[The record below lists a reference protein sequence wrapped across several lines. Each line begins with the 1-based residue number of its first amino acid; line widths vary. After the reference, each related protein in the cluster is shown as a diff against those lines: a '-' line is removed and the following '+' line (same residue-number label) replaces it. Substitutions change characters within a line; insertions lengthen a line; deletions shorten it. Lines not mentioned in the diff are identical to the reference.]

1 VAGRY
6 KTKQSIRVRIL
17 AIVGVLAIGYLLL
30 LAMAKFTAG
39 VTRTHMDQLSA
50 SIFPAA
56 LKLREAEASF
66 EQMTRSYKEAVL
78 LEDPRTL
85 AAADLDAGSVEESL
99 TTLRENLAGSPELA
113 RNVDDLL
120 TQFSGIRSRSR
131 ETYAALLASKD
142 NATTDLQSQVFVLAA
157 DDRNLAAA
165 MLVLDQSIG
174 IQFRGELGAI
184 DLWSDRS
191 RIADV
196 VMLMIALIGCAGAW
210 WVLQYKVLLPLDR
223 LAHRMRDI
231 AEGDGDL
238 TGRLEVRGHD
248 ELDEVGRWFN
258 VFIERIEQIVLRV
271 TQNAAALSEA
281 ATDLASIAH
290 ETASQSAKQHDQAMH
305 ITASMG
311 EISTAVRQ
319 ISETT
324 QSAARDAR
332 KAEENAHA
340 GGHTIQSTVATIQ
353 QLLVANQA
361 TATKIG
367 ELGLA
372 SDAIGTIIGVIDD
385 IANQTSLLALNA
397 SIESARA
404 GEHGRGFAVVAAE
417 VRRLAER
424 TSRATREIDQT
435 VRAIQAGT
443 AEVVEA
449 MRTSM
454 GHVEGGVGSARAA
467 GDALARIIQG
477 SEAVQKMVTQ
487 IATASTQQSYAT
499 QSVNTN
505 LSEISSI
512 IEATTNSSA
521 LAVDACDR
529 LSNLAADLNQLVGS
543 FKVRDELVEQEEG
556 KIASGD
562 NGAVQQPLG
571 SVHARAQSLGASA
584 AISIISAPTA
594 LLTRT

>member
-1 VAGRY
+1 MTANY

-17 AIVGVLAIGYLLL
+17 AIVGVLATGYLLL

-39 VTRTHMDQLSA
+39 ATRAHMDELTGTV
-50 SIFPAA
+50 FPAA
-56 LKLREAEASF
+56 LRIRQAQMSF
-66 EQMTRSYKEAVL
+66 DQMTKHYKEAIL
-78 LEDPRTL
+78 LEDPGSVD
-85 AAADLDAGSVEESL
+85 AADKDADAVEKSL
-99 TTLRENLAGSPELA
+99 TELHDLSIGSPEIEDGA
-113 RNVDDLL
+113 SGLL
-120 TQFSGIRSRSR
+120 TQFAAIRERSRD
-131 ETYAALLASKD
+131 TYGALFKSKD
-142 NATTDLQSQVFVLAA
+142 NVTAGLQSEVIALAT
-157 DDRNLAAA
+157 DDRNFVSA
-165 MLVLDQSIG
+165 MQDEDHIVG
-174 IQFRGELGAI
+174 GQFHGERAAI
-184 DLWSDRS
+184 DMWAFRTGV
-191 RIADV
+191 ADLAMMTV
-196 VMLMIALIGCAGAW
+196 ALICCAAAW

-223 LAHRMRDI
+223 LARRMRDI
-231 AEGDGDL
+231 AQGNGDL

-248 ELDEVGRWFN
+248 ELDEVGYWFN
-258 VFIERIEQIVLRV
+258 VFIERIEQIVLGV
-271 TQNAAALSEA
+271 TQNAGELGEA
-281 ATDLASIAH
+281 AAGLSRIAH

-332 KAEENAHA
+332 RAEDNAHA
-340 GGHTIQSTVATIQ
+340 GGDTIQSTVATIQ

-404 GEHGRGFAVVAAE
+404 GEYGRGFAVVAAE

-424 TSRATREIDQT
+424 TSRATKEIDQT

-499 QSVNTN
+499 QSVNIN
-505 LSEISSI
+505 LNEISSI

-529 LSNLAADLNQLVGS
+529 LSHLAADLNQLVGS
-543 FKVRDELVEQEEG
+543 FKVRDGLDEPEEG
-556 KIASGD
+556 KSASGD
-562 NGAVQQPLG
+562 DGAVQKPP
-571 SVHARAQSLGASA
+571 SSLR
-584 AISIISAPTA
+584 
-594 LLTRT
+594 TRTRSLVATTTLRTNSNSASHPARR

>member
-1 VAGRY
+1 MAGDS

-17 AIVGVLAIGYLLL
+17 AILGVLAIGYLLL
-30 LAMAKFTAG
+30 LAMAKYTAG
-39 VTRTHMDQLSA
+39 ATRRHMDQLST

-56 LKLREAEASF
+56 LTLRQAEASF

-78 LEDPRTL
+78 LEDPKTL
-85 AAADLDAGSVEESL
+85 AAADKDAAAVEESL
-99 TTLRENLAGSPELA
+99 NELRGNIAGSPELA
-113 RNVDDLL
+113 RSVDGLL
-120 TQFSGIRSRSR
+120 SQFSSIRSRSR
-131 ETYAALLASKD
+131 ETYAALLQSRD
-142 NATTDLQSQVFVLAA
+142 NAPTELQSEVFTLAGE
-157 DDRNLAAA
+157 DRNLSAA
-165 MLVLDQSIG
+165 MLALDDSVRG
-174 IQFRGELGAI
+174 EFRGELSAI
-184 DLWSDRS
+184 DRWSDRS

-196 VMLMIALIGCAGAW
+196 VMLMVALAGCAGAW
-210 WVLQYKVLLPLDR
+210 WVLEYKVLLPLDR
-223 LAHRMRDI
+223 LARRMRDI

-271 TQNAAALSEA
+271 TQNAGALGEA
-281 ATDLASIAH
+281 ATGLARIAH

-305 ITASMG
+305 ITTSMG

-340 GGHTIQSTVATIQ
+340 GGNTIQSTVATIQ

-367 ELGLA
+367 ELGQA

-424 TSRATREIDQT
+424 TSRATREIDET

-487 IATASTQQSYAT
+487 IATASSQQSYAT
-499 QSVNTN
+499 QSVNVN
-505 LSEISSI
+505 LSEISTI
-512 IEATTNSSA
+512 IEATSNSSA
-521 LAVDACDR
+521 RAVDACNR
-529 LSNLAADLNQLVGS
+529 LSHLASDLNQLVGS
-543 FKVRDELVEQEEG
+543 FKVRANPTRPEEG
-556 KIASGD
+556 KSGSGGDIARPISARSRGLNRTSGGSAAPIASPSPAG
-562 NGAVQQPLG
+562 
-571 SVHARAQSLGASA
+571 
-584 AISIISAPTA
+584 T
-594 LLTRT
+594 

>member
-1 VAGRY
+1 
-6 KTKQSIRVRIL
+6 
-17 AIVGVLAIGYLLL
+17 
-30 LAMAKFTAG
+30 
-39 VTRTHMDQLSA
+39 
-50 SIFPAA
+50 
-56 LKLREAEASF
+56 
-66 EQMTRSYKEAVL
+66 
-78 LEDPRTL
+78 
-85 AAADLDAGSVEESL
+85 
-99 TTLRENLAGSPELA
+99 
-113 RNVDDLL
+113 
-120 TQFSGIRSRSR
+120 
-131 ETYAALLASKD
+131 
-142 NATTDLQSQVFVLAA
+142 
-157 DDRNLAAA
+157 
-165 MLVLDQSIG
+165 
-174 IQFRGELGAI
+174 
-184 DLWSDRS
+184 
-191 RIADV
+191 
-196 VMLMIALIGCAGAW
+196 
-210 WVLQYKVLLPLDR
+210 
-223 LAHRMRDI
+223 
-231 AEGDGDL
+231 
-238 TGRLEVRGHD
+238 
-248 ELDEVGRWFN
+248 
-258 VFIERIEQIVLRV
+258 
-271 TQNAAALSEA
+271 
-281 ATDLASIAH
+281 
-290 ETASQSAKQHDQAMH
+290 
-305 ITASMG
+305 MG

-340 GGHTIQSTVATIQ
+340 GGDTIQATVATIQ

-361 TATKIG
+361 TATKIA
-367 ELGLA
+367 ELGQA

-424 TSRATREIDQT
+424 TSRATREIDET

-512 IEATTNSSA
+512 IEATTSSSA
-521 LAVDACDR
+521 RAVDACER
-529 LSNLAADLNQLVGS
+529 LSHLAADLNQLVGS
-543 FKVRDELVEQEEG
+543 FKVRDELVGPEEG
-556 KIASGD
+556 DSPFGADRLVDGPSGGTIVRGPGRPSTVLMLSAS
-562 NGAVQQPLG
+562 P
-571 SVHARAQSLGASA
+571 SPAS
-584 AISIISAPTA
+584 S
-594 LLTRT
+594 

>member
-1 VAGRY
+1 MPGGY
-6 KTKQSIRVRIL
+6 KAKQSIRVRIL
-17 AIVGVLAIGYLLL
+17 AILVVLAIGYLLL
-30 LAMAKFTAG
+30 MAMAKYTADS
-39 VTRTHMDQLSA
+39 TSAHMDQLTNTV
-50 SIFPAA
+50 FPAA
-56 LKLREAEASF
+56 LRIRQAQASF
-66 EQMTRSYKEAVL
+66 DEMTKHYKEAVVI
-78 LEDPRTL
+78 EDAGPL
-85 AAADLDAGSVEESL
+85 AAAEKDADAVEQSL
-99 TTLRENLAGSPELA
+99 TELRDQSPGSPEIA
-113 RNVDDLL
+113 SGASDLL
-120 TQFSGIRSRSR
+120 AQFVVLRARSHD
-131 ETYAALLASKD
+131 TYTALLASKD
-142 NATTDLQSQVFVLAA
+142 NVTVDLQTQAFALAT
-157 DDRNLAAA
+157 DDRNLASA
-165 MLVLDQSIG
+165 MQGEDQIVAG
-174 IQFRGELGAI
+174 QFLSERAAI
-184 DLWSDRS
+184 DRWAFRS
-191 RIADV
+191 RIADLF
-196 VMLMIALIGCAGAW
+196 MLMVALVCCVGGW
-210 WVLQYKVLLPLDR
+210 WVLQYKFLVPLDR
-223 LAHRMRDI
+223 LASRMRDI

-238 TGRLEVRGHD
+238 TGRVEVRGQN

-271 TQNAAALSEA
+271 TQNAGALGEA
-281 ATDLASIAH
+281 ATGLAKIAH

-305 ITASMG
+305 ITTSMG

-340 GGHTIQSTVATIQ
+340 GGDTIQATVATIQ

-361 TATKIG
+361 TATKIA
-367 ELGLA
+367 ELGQA

-424 TSRATREIDQT
+424 TSRATREIDET

-449 MRTSM
+449 MRSSM

-512 IEATTNSSA
+512 IEATTSSSA
-521 LAVDACDR
+521 RAVDACDR
-529 LSNLAADLNQLVGS
+529 LSHLAADLNQLVGS
-543 FKVRDELVEQEEG
+543 FKVRDEIAGPEG
-556 KIASGD
+556 GDSPFDADGLLDGPSGATMLRDPGRPSTILMLSASPS
-562 NGAVQQPLG
+562 Q
-571 SVHARAQSLGASA
+571 AS
-584 AISIISAPTA
+584 S
-594 LLTRT
+594 

>member
-1 VAGRY
+1 MGGGY
-6 KTKQSIRVRIL
+6 KAKQSIRVRIL
-17 AIVGVLAIGYLLL
+17 GILGVLAIGYLLL

-39 VTRTHMDQLSA
+39 ATRSHMDQLSV

-56 LKLREAEASF
+56 LKLRESQASF

-78 LEDPRTL
+78 LEDPKTL
-85 AAADLDAGSVEESL
+85 AAADVDAGSVEESL
-99 TTLRENLAGSPELA
+99 ITLREDLAGSPELS
-113 RNVDDLL
+113 RSVDDLL
-120 TQFSGIRSRSR
+120 TQFTGIRSRSR
-131 ETYAALLASKD
+131 ETYAALLASRD
-142 NATTDLQSQVFVLAA
+142 NAATDLQSQVFVLAA
-157 DDRNLAAA
+157 DDRNLAVA
-165 MLVLDQSIG
+165 MQALDAMIG
-174 IQFRGELGAI
+174 VQFRGQLGAI
-184 DLWSDRS
+184 DQWSNRS

-196 VMLMIALIGCAGAW
+196 VMLMVALSGCAGAW

-223 LAHRMRDI
+223 LARRMRDI

-238 TGRLEVRGHD
+238 TGRVEVRGHD
-248 ELDEVGRWFN
+248 ELDEVGLWFN

-271 TQNAAALSEA
+271 TQNAAALGEA
-281 ATDLASIAH
+281 ATGLARIAH

-340 GGHTIQSTVATIQ
+340 GGDTIQSTVATIQ

-424 TSRATREIDQT
+424 TSRATKEIDQT

-529 LSNLAADLNQLVGS
+529 LSNLADDLNQLVGS
-543 FKVRDELVEQEEG
+543 FKVREELVEQEEG
-556 KIASGD
+556 KSAPGD
-562 NGAVQQPLG
+562 DGAMQQPVG
-571 SVHARAQSLGASA
+571 SMHTQTRSLVATTTIRALSNPAR
-584 AISIISAPTA
+584 
-594 LLTRT
+594 R